1 MDKIKVHFDPTDNS
15 LIIWFDT
22 PEKMAYLSPI
32 EEDTPGDFH
41 LIKAEDGRVIGIECQ
56 FYGLPSGSIA
66 LDVETARLLI
76 ESGMPGQL
84 SSGERT

>member
-15 LIIWFDT
+15 LIIWFDDS
-22 PEKMAYLSPI
+22 EKMAYLSPI

-56 FYGLPSGSIA
+56 FYGIPAGSIS

-76 ESGMPGQL
+76 ESGLLGHMP
-84 SSGERT
+84 SG